1 MREEALSAA
10 RKQKAG
16 VTVNV
21 LADVAPRRTAA
32 GFVIRYRV
40 IMARALHRESRISAR
55 AHDRKTTGG
64 HKKPMDAHVREKRG
78 EEKERGSILRAS
90 I

>member
-21 LADVAPRRTAA
+21 LADVAPRRIAA

-40 IMARALHRESRISAR
+40 ITARALHRESRISAR
-55 AHDRKTTGG
+55 DRKTTGE
-64 HKKPMDAHVREKRG
+64 HKKPMDARVREKRG